1 MHTVDLCVKSP
12 REINVAN
19 CIKARYDAGIS
30 NLQADGSGVL
40 EQNRTEQNR
49 TEQIVRQ
56 STCVSRG
63 QEKSPSVH
71 VSQSD
76 TMQVSANISLKEEV
90 SVRQIGFIER
100 GTGKHQSNTVYHTD
114 GLCPA
119 EYAGQWKEAFK
130 VVERGS

>member
-1 MHTVDLCVKSP
+1 MSQIASRQDMTLVSRTCKQMAAESLN
-12 REINVAN
+12 RT
-19 CIKARYDAGIS
+19 
-30 NLQADGSGVL
+30 